1 MNKEKLEEL
10 LANEKFVRKLISLET
25 GEQVRGV
32 LYKKGVK
39 LRPEDMEDFA
49 KAIIYVLEHQGNKK
63 LDNCELENV
72 SGGTTELTENQK
84 EFKSLA
90 ETIVNK
96 FDEPLNLKNILW
108 LK

>member
-49 KAIIYVLEHQGNKK
+49 KAIIYVLEHRGNKK

-72 SGGTTELTENQK
+72 SGGTTELTASQK
-84 EFKSLA
+84 EFEDLA
-90 ETIVNK
+90 KIIINK